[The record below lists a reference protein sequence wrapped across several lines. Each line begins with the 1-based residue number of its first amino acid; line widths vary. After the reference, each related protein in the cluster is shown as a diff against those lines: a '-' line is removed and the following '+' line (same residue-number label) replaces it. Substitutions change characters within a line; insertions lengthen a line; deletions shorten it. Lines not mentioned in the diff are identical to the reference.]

1 MPSNIW
7 NQFCFFLVHHS
18 PFNFWQNDEWIKTY
32 FKDFLHIWSG
42 ERSTHLFQTLRSHV
56 NNQTMDEKNQLNLT
70 ASHLIVEDESTTQ
83 SSNDSKLFI
92 LNNQSLVF
100 YYFTEKMNIMWSPT
114 NVNLMMV
121 IRKIRVLHDFFMLV
135 IISNISN
142 EIKSKYIL
150 CGNNYSSN
158 QFIDNIL
165 FSWLDLELF
174 FWKYNISRGVSGLQ
188 LVTPTGTKLKGQQW
202 MLSSLME
209 YEPL

>member
-1 MPSNIW
+1 MVRREVNS
-7 NQFCFFLVHHS
+7 
-18 PFNFWQNDEWIKTY
+18 FNFRRYVHMWTIKRWMRKINWISP
-32 FKDFLHIWSG
+32 LHIWSLKMNQP
-42 ERSTHLFQTLRSHV
+42 HKVQT
-56 NNQTMDEKNQLNLT
+56 
-70 ASHLIVEDESTTQ
+70 
-83 SSNDSKLFI
+83 I
-92 LNNQSLVF
+92 LNFSFWIINLWSF
-100 YYFTEKMNIMWSPT
+100 IIFTEKMNIMWSPT

-135 IISNISN
+135 IISNV
-142 EIKSKYIL
+142 IKSKYIL